1 MCHSAFLVS
10 SINSPL
16 DPSIAMFSSL
26 LSALVLATAAAT
38 SSVDLGTAGNFV
50 ILTKSG
56 ISTVPKSVITGDIG
70 VSPIAAS
77 FMTGF
82 SLIADSS
89 GTYSTSAQVT
99 GKAYASDYTSPTP
112 STMTTAISDM
122 ETAYTDAAGRPISD
136 GANIN
141 IKAGLI
147 TGTTFTAGVYNWGSD
162 VSFSSDIYLE
172 GTATDLFIF
181 QSTGNV
187 IVGSGAR
194 VTLKG
199 DGTDCGI
206 PKASNIVWQ
215 VAGYLDAGTTSHLE
229 GIFLVKTKAVFKT
242 GSSLNGRIL
251 AQTAATLDS
260 ATITQ
265 PAASTCTSTSTSTR
279 TSTSTSTTVST

>member
-1 MCHSAFLVS
+1 
-10 SINSPL
+10 
-16 DPSIAMFSSL
+16 MFSSL

-38 SSVDLGTAGNFV
+38 SPVLLGSAGNFV

-56 ISTVPKSVITGDIG
+56 ISTVPGSDITGDIG
-70 VSPIAAS
+70 VSPIAAEA
-77 FMTGF
+77 MTGF
-82 SLIADSS
+82 SMIADSS
-89 GTYSTSAQVT
+89 GTYSKSAQIT
-99 GKAYASDYTSPTP
+99 GNAYASDYVSPTP
-112 STMTTAISDM
+112 SMMTTAISDM
-122 ETAYTDAAGRPISD
+122 ETAYTDAAGRSISD

-147 TGTTFTAGVYNWGSD
+147 AGTTFTAGVYNWGSD
-162 VSFSSDIYLE
+162 VDFSSDIYLE

-187 IVGSGAR
+187 IAGSGAKVMLVDDR
-194 VTLKG
+194 TG
-199 DGTDCGI
+199 GGI
-206 PKASNIVWQ
+206 PQASNIVWQ

-229 GIFLVKTKAVFKT
+229 GTFLVKTHAVFKT

-265 PAASTCTSTSTSTR
+265 PAATLDSAMIMP
-279 TSTSTSTTVST
+279 